1 MSSLHI
7 DRILETCIK
16 RDVKGMYKKA
26 LAGEMKGFTG
36 VDDPYEAPVNPEL
49 IIETETETAEQS
61 AARILGKLEQ
71 MALIEPA
78 HEPAYTP
85 EEAEKIKARLEKLGY
100 IEQ

>member
-1 MSSLHI
+1 
-7 DRILETCIK
+7 LETCIK

-26 LAGEMKGFTG
+26 LAGELKGFTG
-36 VDDPYEAPVNPEL
+36 VDDPYEAPVSPEI
-49 IIETETETAEQS
+49 IIETEAETPEMS

-71 MALIEPA
+71 LGLIEPA

-85 EEAEKIKARLEKLGY
+85 EEAEKIRARLEKLGY